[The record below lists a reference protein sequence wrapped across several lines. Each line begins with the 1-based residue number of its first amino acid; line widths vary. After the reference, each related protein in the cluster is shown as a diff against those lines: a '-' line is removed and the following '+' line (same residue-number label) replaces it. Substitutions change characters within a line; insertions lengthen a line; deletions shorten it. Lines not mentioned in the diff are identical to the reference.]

1 MSIDNHALTLEF
13 PQLKERIHALKVSDH
28 HFARLMDEYNDLDR
42 EVRRFEG
49 QGSPKAD
56 ETMEELKLKRV
67 TLKDKLY
74 GMLKA

>member
-28 HFARLMDEYNDLDR
+28 KFAKLMDEYNDLDR
-42 EVRRFEG
+42 EIRRLEG
-49 QGSPKAD
+49 QNSPKAD
-56 ETMEELKLKRV
+56 ETMEDLKLKRL
-67 TLKDKLY
+67 TLKDTLY